1 MTCWFDGSLDWIN
14 LLFSSFANSDKLYE
28 LDFSF
33 TNPAEYENIRITVVF
48 GYDILFIFIDIAKY
62 PIIPQSAVKNEKVL
76 NDIEYNLQLQ
86 SCFADYVVV
95 GSDSGRIVIL
105 EYIPQ
110 KNTFEKVSNKT
121 LIFNMT
127 IDSYFIE
134 LFQ

>member
-1 MTCWFDGSLDWIN
+1 M
-14 LLFSSFANSDKLYE
+14 YE

-62 PIIPQSAVKNEKVL
+62 PIILQSAVKNEKVL

>member
-1 MTCWFDGSLDWIN
+1 M
-14 LLFSSFANSDKLYE
+14 YE

-33 TNPAEYENIRITVVF
+33 INPAEYENIRITVVF
-48 GYDILFIFIDIAKY
+48 GYDILFIFIHIAKY

>member
-1 MTCWFDGSLDWIN
+1 MKILE
-14 LLFSSFANSDKLYE
+14 LLLYLVMIYCSSSSILQSIPLY
-28 LDFSF
+28 LK
-33 TNPAEYENIRITVVF
+33 VQ
-48 GYDILFIFIDIAKY
+48 LKM
-62 PIIPQSAVKNEKVL
+62 KKVL
-76 NDIEYNLQLQ
+76 NDMEYNVQLQ